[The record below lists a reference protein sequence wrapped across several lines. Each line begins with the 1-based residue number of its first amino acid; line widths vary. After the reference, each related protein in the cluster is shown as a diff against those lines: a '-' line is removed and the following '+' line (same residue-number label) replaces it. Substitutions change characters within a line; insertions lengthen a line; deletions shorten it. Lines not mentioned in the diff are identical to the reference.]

1 MSRCFS
7 IIMTVYDQAYELEE
21 NLPAFLTQ
29 VYEPGYEVIVV
40 DESSTDNTEDV
51 LKLAKNNYPQ
61 LYTTFLP
68 RPNRLV
74 SRPKLSFT
82 IGVKAAKNEWIIIAD
97 IKKKPVAPDV
107 LQAIENSMSDNAVL
121 YLGYLTGKG
130 LRLQPFDDVTEV
142 HRQIVKA
149 ERKKSNGHQGKH
161 MRYIRGKYDFII
173 VHKDYAHDLLK
184 FFEEKPSRL
193 QLLGLRL
200 SILWQNLCKRSSTT
214 LLTIE

>member
-29 VYEPGYEVIVV
+29 VYEPGYEAIVV

-51 LKLAKNNYPQ
+51 LKLAKNNYQQ

-82 IGVKAAKNEWIIIAD
+82 IGVKAAKNEWIIFSD
-97 IKKKPVAPDV
+97 INAYPQSETW
-107 LQAIENSMSDNAVL
+107 LQDISDNLSGASGIM
-121 YLGYLTGKG
+121 LGYY
-130 LRLQPFDDVTEV
+130 
-142 HRQIVKA
+142 
-149 ERKKSNGHQGKH
+149 KKSELRMRLFEDMEAVSDYIIKGERQRADGHKGTR
-161 MRYIRGKYDFII
+161 MRKLRGKYDFIA
-173 VHKDYAHDLLK
+173 VRADEAHELLK
-184 FFEEKPSRL
+184 RFEQPVGFAR
-193 QLLGLRL
+193 LLGLRMR
-200 SILWQNLCKRSSTT
+200 IFFRNLF
-214 LLTIE
+214 